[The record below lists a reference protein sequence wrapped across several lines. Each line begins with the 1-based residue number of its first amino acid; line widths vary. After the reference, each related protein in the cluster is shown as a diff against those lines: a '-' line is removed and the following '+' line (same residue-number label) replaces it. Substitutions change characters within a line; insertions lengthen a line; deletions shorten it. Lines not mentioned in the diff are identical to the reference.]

1 MADTPLSDA
10 VARQYE
16 RWAYP
21 APINDLQAWLVD
33 NWQWFDPSHA
43 HRLFWPDR
51 PAPAAM
57 DILVAG
63 CGTNQAAVLALNNP
77 GATVVGIDVSSTSL
91 GHQASLR
98 DKHGLSNLHLHQLP
112 IEEARSIGRTFDLVV
127 STGVLH
133 HMADPAEGLR
143 SLAGCLKPHG
153 VAALMLYARY
163 GRIGVEMLQ
172 SVFRDMGLGLDEPSL
187 HLVRDALANLPA
199 DHPLASYRAIATDLD
214 DDAGMMDTFMHV
226 RERSY
231 TVDECRDFVA
241 SAGLAFQGLFFRA
254 LYHPPPAGPG
264 TFFAQVASMPPERQ
278 WSVMERINSNNGC
291 HYFLACRPDRPRR
304 EYAVDFAAGDAPWF
318 VPSMRHR
325 CGLDGSQLMQP
336 GWGIALDD
344 GQLALARQVDGR
356 RTIEEIADAAAE
368 ANGGTAGTADARVR
382 AAVDFFRLL
391 WTLDF
396 VAMGLERCTGG
407 GERTGA

>member
-1 MADTPLSDA
+1 MSEAPLSDL

-21 APINDLQAWLVD
+21 APIPDLNAWLVD

-51 PAPAAM
+51 PAPSDM
-57 DILVAG
+57 DILIAG
-63 CGTNQAAVLALNNP
+63 CGTNQAAVFALNNP
-77 GATVVGIDVSSTSL
+77 RAKVVGIDVSSTSL
-91 GHQASLR
+91 GHQAYLR
-98 DKHGLSNLHLHQLP
+98 DKHGLSNLELHRLP
-112 IEEARSIGRTFDLVV
+112 IEEAGALGRTFDLVV

-133 HMADPAEGLR
+133 HMADPVAGLR

-163 GRIGVEMLQ
+163 GRIGVEMMQ

-187 HLVRDALANLPA
+187 GIVRDALANLPA
-199 DHPLASYRAIATDLD
+199 DHPVASYRAIAPDLD
-214 DDAGMMDTFMHV
+214 DDAGVIDTFLHG

-231 TVDECRDFVA
+231 TVDECRAFVD

-254 LYHPPPAGPG
+254 PYHPLPAGPG

-278 WSVMERINSNNGC
+278 WSVMERINFSNGC
-291 HYFLACRPDRPRR
+291 HFFMACRADRPRR
-304 EYAVDFAAGDAPWF
+304 EYVVDFAAEDAPRF

-325 CGLDGSQLMQP
+325 CTLEGSTLMQP

-344 GQLALARQVDGR
+344 AQAALVQQVDGR
-356 RTIEEIADAAAE
+356 RTIEEIADAAGAPW
-368 ANGGTAGTADARVR
+368 TAGADDTHVR
-382 AAVDFFRLL
+382 AAVDVFHRL
-391 WTLDF
+391 WKLDF
-396 VAMGLERCTGG
+396 VAIGLERFTSHG
-407 GERTGA
+407 R

>member
-1 MADTPLSDA
+1 MSEAPLSDL

-21 APINDLQAWLVD
+21 APIPDLNAWLVD

-51 PAPAAM
+51 PAPSDM
-57 DILVAG
+57 DILIAG
-63 CGTNQAAVLALNNP
+63 CGTNQAAVFALNNP
-77 GATVVGIDVSSTSL
+77 RAKVVGIDVSSTSL
-91 GHQASLR
+91 GHQAYLR
-98 DKHGLSNLHLHQLP
+98 DRHGLSNLELHRLP
-112 IEEARSIGRTFDLVV
+112 IEEAGALGRTFDLVV

-133 HMADPAEGLR
+133 HMADPVAGLR

-163 GRIGVEMLQ
+163 GRIGVEMMQ

-187 HLVRDALANLPA
+187 GVVRDALANLPA
-199 DHPLASYRAIATDLD
+199 DHPVASYRAIAPDLD
-214 DDAGMMDTFMHV
+214 DDAGVIDTFLHG

-231 TVDECRDFVA
+231 TVDECRAFVD

-254 LYHPPPAGPG
+254 PYHPPPAGPG

-278 WSVMERINSNNGC
+278 WSVMERINFSNGC
-291 HYFLACRPDRPRR
+291 HFFMACRADRPRR
-304 EYAVDFAAGDAPWF
+304 EYVVDFAAEDTPRF

-325 CGLDGSQLMQP
+325 CTLEGSTLMQP

-344 GQLALARQVDGR
+344 AQAALVQQVDGR
-356 RTIEEIADAAAE
+356 RTIEEIA
-368 ANGGTAGTADARVR
+368 GADDTRVR
-382 AAVDFFRLL
+382 AAVDVFHRL

-396 VAMGLERCTGG
+396 VAIGLEC
-407 GERTGA
+407 

>member
-1 MADTPLSDA
+1 MSEAPLSDL

-21 APINDLQAWLVD
+21 APIPDLNAWLVD

-51 PAPAAM
+51 PAPSDM
-57 DILVAG
+57 DILIAG
-63 CGTNQAAVLALNNP
+63 CGTNQAAVFALNNP
-77 GATVVGIDVSSTSL
+77 RAKVVGIDVSSTSL
-91 GHQASLR
+91 GHQAYLR
-98 DKHGLSNLHLHQLP
+98 DRHGLSNLELHRLP
-112 IEEARSIGRTFDLVV
+112 IEEAGALGRTFDLVV

-133 HMADPAEGLR
+133 HMADPAAGLR

-163 GRIGVEMLQ
+163 GRIGVEMMQ

-187 HLVRDALANLPA
+187 GVVRDALANLPA
-199 DHPLASYRAIATDLD
+199 DHPVASYRAIAPDLD
-214 DDAGMMDTFMHV
+214 DDAGVIDTFLHG

-231 TVDECRDFVA
+231 TVDECRAFVD

-254 LYHPPPAGPG
+254 PYHPPPAGPG

-278 WSVMERINSNNGC
+278 WSVMERINFSNGC
-291 HYFLACRPDRPRR
+291 HFFMACRADRPRR
-304 EYAVDFAAGDAPWF
+304 EYVVDFAAEDTPRF
-318 VPSMRHR
+318 IPSMRHR
-325 CGLDGSQLMQP
+325 CVLEGSTLMQP

-344 GQLALARQVDGR
+344 AQAALVQQVDGR
-356 RTIEEIADAAAE
+356 RTIEEIADAAGAPW
-368 ANGGTAGTADARVR
+368 TAGADDTHVR
-382 AAVDFFRLL
+382 AAVDVFHRL
-391 WTLDF
+391 WKLDF
-396 VAMGLERCTGG
+396 VAIGLERFTSHG
-407 GERTGA
+407 R

>member
-1 MADTPLSDA
+1 MSEAPLSDL

-21 APINDLQAWLVD
+21 APIPDLNAWLVD

-51 PAPAAM
+51 PAPSGM
-57 DILVAG
+57 DILIAG
-63 CGTNQAAVLALNNP
+63 CGTNQAAVFALNNP
-77 GATVVGIDVSSTSL
+77 RAKVVGIDVSSTSL
-91 GHQASLR
+91 GHQAYLR
-98 DKHGLSNLHLHQLP
+98 DRHGLSNLELHRLP
-112 IEEARSIGRTFDLVV
+112 IEEAGALGRTFDLVV

-133 HMADPAEGLR
+133 HMADPVAGLR

-163 GRIGVEMLQ
+163 GRIGVEMMQ

-187 HLVRDALANLPA
+187 GVVRDALANLPA
-199 DHPLASYRAIATDLD
+199 DHPVASYRAIAPDLD
-214 DDAGMMDTFMHV
+214 DDAGVIDTFLHG

-231 TVDECRDFVA
+231 TVDECRAFVD

-254 LYHPPPAGPG
+254 PYHPPPAGPG

-278 WSVMERINSNNGC
+278 WSVMERINFSNGC
-291 HYFLACRPDRPRR
+291 HFFMACRADRPRR
-304 EYAVDFAAGDAPWF
+304 EYVVDFAAEDAPRF

-325 CGLDGSQLMQP
+325 CTLEGSTLMQP

-344 GQLALARQVDGR
+344 AQAALVRQVDGR
-356 RTIEEIADAAAE
+356 RTIEEIADAAGAPR
-368 ANGGTAGTADARVR
+368 TAGADDTHVR
-382 AAVDFFRLL
+382 AAVDLFHRL

-396 VAMGLERCTGG
+396 VAIGLERCTSHG
-407 GERTGA
+407 R